1 MPGLIQKS
9 GFIKSGAGGGHYA
22 EYIATREGVELI
34 EAPHPTHDGG
44 GYLEY
49 MAERPRSHG
58 LFSADSPADL
68 EKTMEEINGHTG
80 LVWTFVYSLKRED
93 AHRLGYENSE
103 SWRKLLLAHQIEL
116 AQAMKISPKNFRW
129 CAAFHD
135 EKHHPHIHMMVWS
148 ANPKQ
153 GFLTEKGIEKMRSQL
168 SNEIFRDE
176 LLSLYQQ
183 KDLSYSQVRDAA
195 VETMGRL
202 IREMETGLCHSPV
215 IAEQMETL
223 SKMLEDHKGKKV
235 YGYLKKP
242 VKTQVDAIVDEL
254 SKIPEVAECY
264 EQWNQLRDE
273 LERYYKDVPREHLP
287 LSQQKEF
294 KAIKN
299 MVIREAEQL
308 RLGTFTFE
316 DASMR
321 DEVDE
326 DQDAVYFA
334 WDSNWQMTEAYQS
347 AKEVLEEYENPESEK
362 AEQVQVLEQLWQRGF
377 SLSAYQL
384 GKCWRD
390 GRGVLP
396 DDEQAELWFRRAA
409 EAGYDFAQYALG
421 KFLQS
426 QKRMDEAV
434 SWYGKAAAQGNFW
447 AAYRL
452 GKLYLEGKA
461 VPKDVPKAVG
471 YLTFSAEQGNQYAQ
485 YTLGKLYLPGQDVKP
500 DREQA
505 WEYFC
510 QSAEQGNEYAAF
522 FLKHFDQVGRPNVFL
537 SATRLLHHLGQIFR
551 DNSVP
556 PAAPVG
562 QHIDRKLRRKIQK
575 KKIAMGHKPDDHE
588 EEQNQGGMV
597 MGGMWPP
604 QKLRHSK

>member
-103 SWRKLLLAHQIEL
+103 SWRKLLLAHQTEL
-116 AQAMKISPKNFRW
+116 AQAMKISPSNFRW
-129 CAAFHD
+129 RAAFHD

-148 ANPKQ
+148 ADPKQ

-168 SNEIFRDE
+168 SNELFRDE
-176 LLSLYQQ
+176 LLSLYQK
-183 KDLSYSQVRDAA
+183 KDMSYQQVRDAA
-195 VETMGRL
+195 MEAMGRL

-421 KFLQS
+421 KLLQS

-434 SWYGKAAAQGNFW
+434 SWYGKAAAQGNSW

-551 DNSVP
+551 ENSVP
-556 PAAPVG
+556 PAASVG
-562 QHIDRKLRRKIQK
+562 QHIDRKLRRKIQE
-575 KKIAMGHKPDDHE
+575 KKIAMGHKPDDQIGRAH
-588 EEQNQGGMV
+588 V
-597 MGGMWPP
+597 
-604 QKLRHSK
+604 

>member
-9 GFIKSGAGGGHYA
+9 GYIKPGNGGGHYA

-34 EAPHPTHDGG
+34 EAPHPSHDGG

-49 MAERPRSHG
+49 MAQRPRSHG
-58 LFSADSPADL
+58 LFSADGPADL

-80 LVWTFVYSLKRED
+80 PVWTFVYSLKRED
-93 AHRLGYENSE
+93 AHRLGYETSE
-103 SWRKLLLAHQIEL
+103 SWRKLLLAHQTEL
-116 AQAMKISPKNFRW
+116 AQAMKISPNNFRW
-129 CAAFHD
+129 RAAFHD

-148 ANPKQ
+148 ADPKQ
-153 GFLTEKGIEKMRSQL
+153 GYLTEKGIEKMRSQL
-168 SNEIFRDE
+168 SNDIFRDE

-195 VETMGRL
+195 TEAMGRL
-202 IREMETGLCHSPV
+202 IREMETGLCHSPIIMEQV
-215 IAEQMETL
+215 EKLAE
-223 SKMLEDHKGKKV
+223 MLENHKGKKV

-242 VKTQVDAIVDEL
+242 AKAQVDAIVDEL
-254 SKIPEVAECY
+254 AKVPEVAECY

-316 DASMR
+316 DSRVR

-334 WDSNWQMTEAYQS
+334 WNSNWQMAEVYQS
-347 AKEVLEEYENPESEK
+347 AKEVLEEYENPEEEK
-362 AEQVQVLEQLWQRGF
+362 VEQVRVLERLWQRGF
-377 SLSAYQL
+377 PLAAYQL

-409 EAGYDFAQYALG
+409 DAGYDFAQYALG

-426 QKRMDEAV
+426 QRRTDEAV
-434 SWYGKAAAQGNFW
+434 SWYEKAAAQGNSC

-452 GKLYLEGKA
+452 GKLYLEGKD
-461 VPKDVPKAVG
+461 VPKDVPKAVAC
-471 YLTFSAEQGNQYAQ
+471 LTESAEHGNQYAR
-485 YTLGKLYLPGQDVKP
+485 YTLGKLYLTGQGVKQ

-505 WEYFC
+505 WTYFYE
-510 QSAEQGNEYAAF
+510 SAEQGNEYAAF
-522 FLKHFDQVGRPNVFL
+522 FLEHFDQARRPDVFL
-537 SATRLLHHLGQIFR
+537 AATRLLHHLSQIFR

-562 QHIDRKLRRKIQK
+562 QRVDRKLRRKIQE

-588 EEQNQGGMV
+588 ETPQQT
-597 MGGMWPP
+597 MGGITMGW
-604 QKLRHSK
+604 

>member
-390 GRGVLP
+390 GRGFLP
-396 DDEQAELWFRRAA
+396 DDQQAELWCRRAA
-409 EAGYDFAQYALG
+409 EAGYNFAQYALG
-421 KFLQS
+421 KLLQS

-434 SWYGKAAAQGNFW
+434 SWYGKAAAQGNSW

-551 DNSVP
+551 ENSVP
-556 PAAPVG
+556 PAASVG
-562 QHIDRKLRRKIQK
+562 QHIDRKLRRKIQE

-597 MGGMWPP
+597 MGGM
-604 QKLRHSK
+604 